1 MKKLFFFIILTSHTL
16 FSQEVDIAVW
26 DFNSDSTEI
35 SGGTATGLD
44 NTNLHW
50 LSNESTD
57 NDSTDGAI
65 TLNSVSSA
73 YSPSYAAGLN
83 IGSSGK
89 YHFSIALNNWNITS
103 SSESL
108 FHIRFKSADN
118 KVVASIKIDENKVNG
133 SFDGDK
139 TRVVGSLFSNS
150 PSGAFKSGG
159 HFGPESLAYST
170 PVNIG
175 LTLDFDNDT
184 YEYWTGTPNSP
195 TDGKEFY
202 YDFTG
207 VSGNMPSSLA
217 GVIIDHIQLN
227 AVLGA
232 GDSFTIDQIKIS
244 SGEYND
250 STSAFVDAGIDISAC
265 EDESSILITGAYIS
279 DSINNFVWSIVQ
291 GDGTITNSSSLE
303 PIYSPSPSDISNGQI
318 ILQLTGSTAN
328 EQLTDQM
335 TIALTKNPTVF
346 AGTDAVIN
354 QGEDYLFADAMASD
368 YSYVFW
374 THTGSGVFSD
384 PSIINP
390 IYTPNQEDYNNGSVT
405 FSLNATSI
413 TPCSNTVVDEMTLS
427 FTPTPT
433 VYAGEDLTV
442 CGNEYVQ
449 IMDATVSN
457 VESLIWTSSG
467 DGSFTNSDSLSPSY
481 FAGPFDIESGYVNLT
496 LTGTGSG
503 QTVSDTMTINFSR
516 PQIQLSS
523 MGESSNQVVC
533 DGESISDIV
542 FDLTNGSDNVELYW
556 DVVPIGI
563 NSQMDPT
570 TSRFILSGTPHSD
583 NQDTVYNYTLKAV
596 NMVNGCESEPISGS
610 ITVWSSHDL
619 KLLSGSS
626 GTNQSLCEGE
636 ELPQNITYEF
646 GGGAD
651 SVRVLGLPT
660 GINYTLDSINKILT
674 IYGTPADDITTTTEY
689 VYTVET
695 LGNDC
700 SSVTMTGTIIIIA
713 NPEITLLTP
722 SLTLQQFV
730 CEGNNIEQIQFK
742 FNEATTDV
750 IWSGLPPGIQ
760 AEYDTTVQTLVIYGV
775 STQNVTTE
783 TSYNFEVTAFNSAY
797 GCSSSK
803 VQGVIIIQ
811 DDSNSECIDPGKI
824 ELNGPV
830 EVNNGT
836 LFIKEE
842 DGLIL
847 KSSQDNQCYRIT
859 IDDGNI
865 VAVPVNCEQ

>member
-16 FSQEVDIAVW
+16 FSQEVYIAVW

-65 TLNSVSSA
+65 TLNSVSNP
-73 YSPSYAAGLN
+73 YSPFYAAGLN

-103 SSESL
+103 SNGSL
-108 FHIRFKSADN
+108 FQIRFKSADN
-118 KVVASIKIDENKVNG
+118 KVVASIKIEENKVVG

-139 TRVVGSLFSNS
+139 TRVVGSLFNNTS
-150 PSGAFKSGG
+150 SGEFKSVG

-207 VSGNMPSSLA
+207 VSGNMPSTLA
-217 GVIIDHIQLN
+217 GVTIDHIQLN
-227 AVLGA
+227 AVLGV

-250 STSAFVDAGIDISAC
+250 STSAFVDAGPDISAC
-265 EDESSILITGAYIS
+265 EDESIFITGASIS
-279 DSINNFVWSIVQ
+279 DSINSFEWSIVQ
-291 GDGTITNSSSLE
+291 GYGTITNSSSLE
-303 PIYSPSPSDISNGQI
+303 PIYSPSLIDISDGQI
-318 ILQLTGSTAN
+318 ILQLTGSTAD
-328 EQLTDQM
+328 EQVTDQM

-368 YSYVFW
+368 FSDVFW
-374 THTGSGVFSD
+374 THTGSGVFSN

-390 IYTPNQEDYNNGSVT
+390 IYTPSQADYNNGSVT
-405 FSLNATSI
+405 FGLNASSI

-427 FTPTPT
+427 FTPPPT

-442 CGNEYVQ
+442 CEDDYVQ

-457 VESLIWTSSG
+457 VESFYWTTSG
-467 DGSFTNSDSLSPSY
+467 DGSFTNSDSLSPHY
-481 FAGPFDIESGYVNLT
+481 LAGPFDIESGYVNLT
-496 LTGTGSG
+496 LTATGSG

-516 PQIQLSS
+516 PQVQLSS
-523 MGESSNQVVC
+523 MGGSSNQVVC

-542 FDLTNGSDNVELYW
+542 FEIENGEELNLSW
-556 DVVPIGI
+556 DVQPAGI
-563 NSQMDPT
+563 YWEYHPANS
-570 TSRFILSGTPHSD
+570 IVNLSGSPLSGD
-583 NQDTVYNYTLKAV
+583 QDTVYNYTLVAIDTE
-596 NMVNGCESEPISGS
+596 NGCESEPISGS
-610 ITVWSSHDL
+610 ITVLSSHNL
-619 KLLSGSS
+619 NLLSG
-626 GTNQSLCEGE
+626 GTNQSLCEGDE
-636 ELPQNITYEF
+636 IMPITYEF

-651 SVRVLGLPT
+651 SIRVLGLPN
-660 GINYTLDSINKILT
+660 GINYTLDSNKILT
-674 IYGTPADDITTTTEY
+674 ISGAPADDITTTTEY
-689 VYTVET
+689 EYSVET

-700 SSVTMTGTIIIIA
+700 TSVMMYGTIIINA

-775 STQNVTTE
+775 STQNVTSE
-783 TSYNFEVTAFNSAY
+783 TSYNFEVKAMSND
-797 GCSSSK
+797 GCMSSQ

-811 DDSNSECIDPGKI
+811 DDSSSECIDPGKI

>member
-1 MKKLFFFIILTSHTL
+1 MKKLFLFIILTSHTL

-65 TLNSVSSA
+65 TLNGVSNP
-73 YSPSYAAGLN
+73 YSPFYAAGLN

-89 YHFSIALNNWNITS
+89 YHFSISLNNWNITS
-103 SSESL
+103 SSGSL
-108 FHIRFKSADN
+108 FQIRFKSADN
-118 KVVASIKIDENKVNG
+118 KVVASIKIEENKVNG

-139 TRVVGSLFSNS
+139 TRVVGSLFNNTS
-150 PSGAFKSGG
+150 SGTFKSGG

-202 YDFTG
+202 YDYPG
-207 VSGNMPSSLA
+207 VSGNMPETLA
-217 GVIIDHIQLN
+217 GVTIDHIQLN
-227 AVLGA
+227 AVLGV

-244 SGEYND
+244 SGENND
-250 STSAFVDAGIDISAC
+250 STSAFVDAGPDISAC
-265 EDESSILITGAYIS
+265 EDESSILITGASIS
-279 DSINNFVWSIVQ
+279 DSIDNLQWYIVE
-291 GDGTITNSSSLE
+291 GVGSLTNSSSLE
-303 PIYSPSPSDISNGQI
+303 PTYSPSPADSNGQI
-318 ILQLTGSTAN
+318 VLLLEGSTAD

-335 TIALTKNPTVF
+335 TISLTKNPTVF
-346 AGTDAVIN
+346 AGTDVVIN
-354 QGEDYLFADAMASD
+354 QGEDYLLADAMASD
-368 YSYVFW
+368 FSDVFW
-374 THTGSGVFSD
+374 THTGNGVISD
-384 PSIINP
+384 SSIINP
-390 IYTPNQEDYNNGSVT
+390 IYTPSQADYNNGSVT
-405 FSLNATSI
+405 FGLNASSI
-413 TPCSNTVVDEMTLS
+413 APCSNTVVDEMTLS
-427 FTPTPT
+427 FTPPPT
-433 VYAGEDLTV
+433 VYAGEDLSV
-442 CGNEYVQ
+442 CENEYVQ

-457 VESLIWTSSG
+457 VESFIWTSSG
-467 DGSFTNSDSLSPSY
+467 DGSFTNSDSLSPHY
-481 FAGPFDIESGYVNLT
+481 LAGPFDIESGYVNLT
-496 LTGTGSG
+496 LTATGSG

-516 PQIQLSS
+516 PQIQISS
-523 MGESSNQVVC
+523 IGGSSNQVVC
-533 DGESISDIV
+533 DGGPISDIV
-542 FDLTNGSDNVELYW
+542 FELENGADNVEISW
-556 DVVPIGI
+556 DVHPSGI
-563 NSQMDPT
+563 YSVYDPNSGEFT
-570 TSRFILSGTPHSD
+570 LSGVPNRVD
-583 NQDTVYNYTLKAV
+583 QDTLYNYTLKAI

-619 KLLSGSS
+619 KLLSGSANR
-626 GTNQSLCEGE
+626 NQSLCEGDE
-636 ELPQNITYEF
+636 IMPITYEF

-651 SVRVLGLPT
+651 SVRVLGLPP
-660 GINYTLDSINKILT
+660 GINYTLDSSNKTLT
-674 IYGTPADDITTTTEY
+674 ISGASADDITTTTEY
-689 VYTVET
+689 EYTVET

-713 NPEITLLTP
+713 NPEITLLT
-722 SLTLQQFV
+722 SVSTLQQFV

-742 FNEATTDV
+742 FNEATTNV

-783 TSYNFEVTAFNSAY
+783 TSYNFEVTAFNSVY

-836 LFIKEE
+836 LFIKKE

>member
-16 FSQEVDIAVW
+16 FSQEVYIAVW

-65 TLNSVSSA
+65 TLNSVSNP
-73 YSPSYAAGLN
+73 YSPFYAAGLN

-103 SSESL
+103 SNGSL
-108 FHIRFKSADN
+108 FQIRFKSADN
-118 KVVASIKIDENKVNG
+118 KVVASIKIEENKVVG

-139 TRVVGSLFSNS
+139 TRVVGSLFNNTS
-150 PSGAFKSGG
+150 SGEFKSVG

-202 YDFTG
+202 DDYPG
-207 VSGNMPSSLA
+207 VSGNMSETLA
-217 GVIIDHIQLN
+217 GVTIDHIQLN

-250 STSAFVDAGIDISAC
+250 STSAFVDAGPDISAC
-265 EDESSILITGAYIS
+265 EDESIFITGASIS
-279 DSINNFVWSIVQ
+279 DSINSFEWSIVQ
-291 GDGTITNSSSLE
+291 GYGTITNSSSLE
-303 PIYSPSPSDISNGQI
+303 PIYSPSLIDISDGQI
-318 ILQLTGSTAN
+318 ILQLTGSTAD
-328 EQLTDQM
+328 EQVTDQM

-368 YSYVFW
+368 FSDVFW
-374 THTGSGVFSD
+374 THTGSGVFSN

-390 IYTPNQEDYNNGSVT
+390 IYTPSQADYNNGSVT
-405 FSLNATSI
+405 FGLNASSI

-427 FTPTPT
+427 FTPPPT

-442 CGNEYVQ
+442 CEDDYVQ

-457 VESLIWTSSG
+457 VESFYWTTSG
-467 DGSFTNSDSLSPSY
+467 DGSFTNSDSLSPHY
-481 FAGPFDIESGYVNLT
+481 LAGPFDIESGYVNLT
-496 LTGTGSG
+496 LTATGSG

-516 PQIQLSS
+516 PQVQLSS
-523 MGESSNQVVC
+523 MGGSSNQVVC

-542 FDLTNGSDNVELYW
+542 FEIENGEELNLSW
-556 DVVPIGI
+556 DVQPAGI
-563 NSQMDPT
+563 YWEYHPANS
-570 TSRFILSGTPHSD
+570 IVNLSGSPLSGD
-583 NQDTVYNYTLKAV
+583 QDTVYNYTLVAIDTE
-596 NMVNGCESEPISGS
+596 NGCESEPISGS
-610 ITVWSSHDL
+610 ITVLSSHNL
-619 KLLSGSS
+619 NLLSG
-626 GTNQSLCEGE
+626 GTNQSLCEGDE
-636 ELPQNITYEF
+636 IMPITYEF

-651 SVRVLGLPT
+651 SIRVLGLPN
-660 GINYTLDSINKILT
+660 GINYTLDSNKILT
-674 IYGTPADDITTTTEY
+674 ISGAPADDITTTTEY
-689 VYTVET
+689 EYSVET

-700 SSVTMTGTIIIIA
+700 TSVMMYGTIIINA

-775 STQNVTTE
+775 STQNVTSE
-783 TSYNFEVTAFNSAY
+783 TSYNFEVKAMSND
-797 GCSSSK
+797 GCMSSQ

-811 DDSNSECIDPGKI
+811 DDSSSECIDPGKI

>member
-35 SGGTATGLD
+35 SGGTATELT
-44 NTNLHW
+44 NTNLQW
-50 LSNESTD
+50 LNSGSADADAN
-57 NDSTDGAI
+57 DGAI
-65 TLNSVSSA
+65 TVDNVSTANSGLFA
-73 YSPSYAAGLN
+73 TGLN
-83 IGSSGK
+83 VGGTGK

-467 DGSFTNSDSLSPSY
+467 DGSFTNSDSLSPHY
-481 FAGPFDIESGYVNLT
+481 LAGPFDIESGYVNLT
-496 LTGTGSG
+496 LTATGSG

-516 PQIQLSS
+516 PQIQLYPMSGS
-523 MGESSNQVVC
+523 KDQVVC
-533 DGESISDIV
+533 DGDHISDIV
-542 FDLTNGSDNVELYW
+542 FYLTNGSENVQLSW

-570 TSRFILSGTPHSD
+570 TSQFILSGTPHSD
-583 NQDTVYNYTLKAV
+583 NQDTVYNYTLKAI

-619 KLLSGSS
+619 KLLSSS
-626 GTNQSLCEGE
+626 SSTNQILCEGD
-636 ELPQNITYEF
+636 ELPVNIIYEF

-651 SVRVLGLPT
+651 SIRVLGLPN
-660 GINYTLDSINKILT
+660 GINYTLDSNKILT
-674 IYGTPADDITTTTEY
+674 ISGAPADDITTTTEY
-689 VYTVET
+689 EYTVET

-722 SLTLQQFV
+722 SSTLQQFV

-750 IWSGLPPGIQ
+750 ICSGLPPGVTGNYNDVTKVLTISGKPNQ
-760 AEYDTTVQTLVIYGV
+760 DIEIDTQYDLTVKAM
-775 STQNVTTE
+775 SND
-783 TSYNFEVTAFNSAY
+783 
-797 GCSSSK
+797 GCMSSE
-803 VQGVIIIQ
+803 VQGVIIVQ

>member
-65 TLNSVSSA
+65 TLNNVSNA
-73 YSPSYAAGLN
+73 YSASYAAGLN

-103 SSESL
+103 SNGSL
-108 FHIRFKSADN
+108 FQIRFKSADN

-150 PSGAFKSGG
+150 PSGAFRSGG

-202 YDFTG
+202 DDYPG
-207 VSGNMPSSLA
+207 VSGNMSETLA
-217 GVIIDHIQLN
+217 GVTIDHIQLN

-232 GDSFTIDQIKIS
+232 GDYFTIDQIKIS

-250 STSAFVDAGIDISAC
+250 STSAFVDAGPDISAC
-265 EDESSILITGAYIS
+265 EDESIFITGASIS
-279 DSINNFVWSIVQ
+279 DSINSFEWSIVQ
-291 GDGTITNSSSLE
+291 GYGTITNSSSLE
-303 PIYSPSPSDISNGQI
+303 PIYSPSPIDISNGQI
-318 ILQLTGSTAN
+318 ILQLTGSTAD
-328 EQLTDQM
+328 EQVTDQM

-368 YSYVFW
+368 YSDVFW
-374 THTGSGVFSD
+374 THTGSGVFSN

-427 FTPTPT
+427 FTPTTT

-457 VESLIWTSSG
+457 VESFIWTSSG
-467 DGSFTNSDSLSPSY
+467 DGSFTNSDSLSPLY
-481 FAGPFDIESGYVNLT
+481 LAGPFDIESGYVNLT
-496 LTGTGSG
+496 LTATGSG

-516 PQIQLSS
+516 PQVQLSS
-523 MGESSNQVVC
+523 MGGSSNQVVC

-542 FDLTNGSDNVELYW
+542 FEIENGADSSVEISWNVL
-556 DVVPIGI
+556 PPSGI
-563 NSQMDPT
+563 YSAYDT
-570 TSRFILSGTPHSD
+570 ISGEFTLSGVPAGV
-583 NQDTVYNYTLKAV
+583 NQDTVYNYTLKAI

-610 ITVWSSHDL
+610 ITVLSSHDL
-619 KLLSGSS
+619 KLLSGSANR
-626 GTNQSLCEGE
+626 NQSLCEGDQIM
-636 ELPQNITYEF
+636 PITYEF

-660 GINYTLDSINKILT
+660 GINYTLDSSNKTLT
-674 IYGTPADDITTTTEY
+674 ISGTPADDITTTTEY
-689 VYTVET
+689 EYTVET

-713 NPEITLLTP
+713 NPEITLLTQ
-722 SLTLQQFV
+722 SSTLQQFV

-742 FNEATTDV
+742 FNEATTNAM
-750 IWSGLPPGIQ
+750 WSGLPPGIQ

-783 TSYNFEVTAFNSAY
+783 TSYNFEVTAFNSVY

-811 DDSNSECIDPGKI
+811 DDSSSECIDPGKI